1 MTGRPFV
8 MLACTMGVLFFGC
21 SESPTE
27 PDRSTAIRTDA
38 DVYTLSGSA
47 ANRLSVVSFIYRN
60 PTDAPIY
67 FPNCNGRIQT
77 VLERERSGAWLTA
90 YDPGGDDC
98 LSPPVVA
105 EVGGT
110 ASGEVVVAVR
120 PQESGISSNWSE
132 GMEPPG
138 IYRIR
143 VTSAVYDYSDESAPF
158 GTPVQTEYLLSNTF
172 EIRP

>member
-1 MTGRPFV
+1 MFRVSHRARSLNGDPDGCGRLHPF
-8 MLACTMGVLFFGC
+8 GFGR
-21 SESPTE
+21 ESPVGREFHLPE
-27 PDRSTAIRTDA
+27 PDRRA
-38 DVYTLSGSA
+38 DL
-47 ANRLSVVSFIYRN
+47 L
-60 PTDAPIY
+60 PEL
-67 FPNCNGRIQT
+67 T

-172 EIRP
+172 ETRP

>member
-8 MLACTMGVLFFGC
+8 MLACTMGVVGREFHL
-21 SESPTE
+21 PE
-27 PDRSTAIRTDA
+27 PDRRA
-38 DVYTLSGSA
+38 DL
-47 ANRLSVVSFIYRN
+47 
-60 PTDAPIY
+60 
-67 FPNCNGRIQT
+67 
-77 VLERERSGAWLTA
+77 
-90 YDPGGDDC
+90 
-98 LSPPVVA
+98 
-105 EVGGT
+105 
-110 ASGEVVVAVR
+110 AVR